1 KRPEPFTKKQV
12 QTLALI
18 VIGLAVMIIFPL
30 LKNFMPD
37 SAFIAAVSKGLEPSL
52 VSTVLLVIALML
64 KLGDQKKALNFV
76 PFSTIILVCGVGM
89 LVSVATQAG
98 AVDMFSSWIGDNLSA
113 TAAKLVIALVAGCMS
128 FFSSTLG
135 VVGPALIP
143 MIPNIAGATGVSVT
157 ALVSGIMIGGHFA
170 GVSPFSTGGAMTLAG
185 ENNEEAKNKLF
196 IQLMVLSIASIL
208 FASVLVFIGVIR

>member
-1 KRPEPFTKKQV
+1 MQ
-12 QTLALI
+12 
-18 VIGLAVMIIFPL
+18 
-30 LKNFMPD
+30 
-37 SAFIAAVSKGLEPSL
+37 VSKEIKKPEAFNKETDSDPVADSPGPCGHDHLPAFKEFYARFCVHRGGFQGPGPSL

-89 LVSVATQAG
+89 LVSVATSAG
-98 AVDMFSSWIGDNLSA
+98 AVDMFSSWIGENLSA

-170 GVSPFSTGGAMTLAG
+170 GVSPFSTGGAMTFG
-185 ENNEEAKNKLF
+185 
-196 IQLMVLSIASIL
+196 
-208 FASVLVFIGVIR
+208 R

>member
-1 KRPEPFTKKQV
+1 
-12 QTLALI
+12 
-18 VIGLAVMIIFPL
+18 M
-30 LKNFMPD
+30 
-37 SAFIAAVSKGLEPSL
+37 
-52 VSTVLLVIALML
+52 
-64 KLGDQKKALNFV
+64 
-76 PFSTIILVCGVGM
+76 
-89 LVSVATQAG
+89 
-98 AVDMFSSWIGDNLSA
+98 
-113 TAAKLVIALVAGCMS
+113 IALVAGCMS